1 MENSFEFKLVQGS
14 FTSEEAIKVLLSL
27 LQNKISFHNLE
38 ALSTQI
44 RFGGDVTRS
53 ERRIQE
59 LKKICGSLTAFLTE
73 AGHHEKTLLIEGTF
87 SIKAVNA
94 VPEEN
99 H

>member
-14 FTSEEAIKVLLSL
+14 FTPEEAVRVLLSL
-27 LQNKISFHNLE
+27 LQNKISFHNME

-44 RFGGDVTRS
+44 RFGGDVSRS

-59 LKKICGSLTAFLTE
+59 LEKIGESLTDFLTE
-73 AGHHEKTLLIEGTF
+73 AGHQEKTLLIEGTF
-87 SIKAVNA
+87 AIKAVDA
-94 VPEEN
+94 VPQEK

>member
-14 FTSEEAIKVLLSL
+14 FTPEEATKVLLSL
-27 LQNKISFHNLE
+27 LQNKISFHNRE

-53 ERRIQE
+53 ERRIKE
-59 LKKICGSLTAFLTE
+59 LKEIGESLTAFLTE

-87 SIKAVNA
+87 SLKAVDA
-94 VPEEN
+94 VPEAK